1 MTLKIC
7 YSNNVELPKAW
18 NQINWERVFSEVE
31 TLRENIFTCMKSEN
45 LMKLSEFQKQ
55 ILVSPATMLLAI
67 RRIMSKSATETAGVD
82 EQIIIND
89 SDKWNIFNEF
99 LDMDLA
105 HFKNLRFLNQKPK
118 VFEGNFLQFEE
129 FIFLKLIKN
138 DEDR

>member
-18 NQINWERVFSEVE
+18 NQINWERVFSEVK

-45 LMKLSEFQKQ
+45 LIKLREFQKQ

-67 RRIMSKSATETAGVD
+67 PRIMSKSATETAGVD

-105 HFKNLRFLNQKPK
+105 HFKNLP
-118 VFEGNFLQFEE
+118 
-129 FIFLKLIKN
+129 FLKATSSSSKN
-138 DEDR
+138 LYS